1 MTALLIK
8 VQESAWPCPLGV
20 TCMWEATLCSLS
32 LPPFPLP
39 PPFVCV
45 EGKRGRE
52 KEKERGVCEY
62 IHSVCV
68 SV

>member
-1 MTALLIK
+1 MTALLTK
-8 VQESAWPCPLGV
+8 VQESAWPCPLGG
-20 TCMWEATLCSLS
+20 WEATLYSLS

-39 PPFVCV
+39 PPFVCM

-52 KEKERGVCEY
+52 KERERGVCEY
-62 IHSVCV
+62 VHSVCV